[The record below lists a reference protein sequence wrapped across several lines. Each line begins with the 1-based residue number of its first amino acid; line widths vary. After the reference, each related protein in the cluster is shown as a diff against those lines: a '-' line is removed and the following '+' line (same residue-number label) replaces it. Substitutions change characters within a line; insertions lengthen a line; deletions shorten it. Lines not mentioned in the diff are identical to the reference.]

1 MTNEEVV
8 RRYTEAMMRHDFD
21 TVDALRHPEWTA
33 VWPQSGEVVRSSAM
47 DRQMVESYPGG
58 MPTFVSERLVGSEDR
73 WAVSPLGG
81 VYRVAGE
88 GENWWGEWRMTY
100 PDGRTW
106 FTISLIELRD
116 GKVYCETVYW
126 AEPFE
131 APEWRAQFVERLTP
145 ESGRPGPDSERA

>member
-1 MTNEEVV
+1 MTNEQVV
-8 RRYTEAMMRHDFD
+8 RQYAEAMMRHDFD
-21 TVDALRHPEWTA
+21 TLARLRHPEWTA

-47 DRQMVESYPGG
+47 DRQMMESYPGG
-58 MPTFVSERLVGSEDR
+58 MPSLAQQRLVGSEDR
-73 WAVSPLGG
+73 WALSPLGG

-100 PDGRTW
+100 PEGRTW
-106 FTISLIELRD
+106 FTLVLIELRD

-131 APEWRAQFVERLTP
+131 APEWRAQFVERLV
-145 ESGRPGPDSERA
+145 PDREGA

>member
-1 MTNEEVV
+1 MTNEELV
-8 RRYTEAMMRHDFD
+8 RRYAEAHMRHDFD
-21 TVDALRHPEWTA
+21 TLEQLRHRAWTS
-33 VWPQSGEVVRSSAM
+33 VWPQSREVVRGTDM
-47 DRQMVESYPGG
+47 DRAISDAYPGG
-58 MPTFVSERLVGSEDR
+58 RPTVEPTRLVGSEDR

-106 FTISLIELRD
+106 FTITLLELRD
-116 GKVYCETVYW
+116 GKVWRETIYW

-131 APEWRAQFVERLTP
+131 APEWRAQFVERLEATG
-145 ESGRPGPDSERA
+145 E